1 MQVVPDLRCLSDVTI
16 HFLNLFG
23 VSIALNHVDIS
34 HGVTDVNYFTNRI
47 RTAASI
53 TILFLWHCFIYVRR
67 FCTVFH
73 RVSRHGQG

>member
-1 MQVVPDLRCLSDVTI
+1 MLVVPDLRYLSDVTI
-16 HFLNLFG
+16 LFVNLFG
-23 VSIALNHVDIS
+23 VYIALNHVDNV
-34 HGVTDVNYFTNRI
+34 HGVTDVNSFTNRI

-53 TILFLWHCFIYVRR
+53 TILIVWHCFIYVRR